1 MYWYGHGMDGWGFGL
16 MAFSFL
22 LFWALVVVAIVLLVR
37 YFGRSGHRSGS
48 FPPPGPYGPPPGNPA
63 EQLLAERF
71 ARGEIDEEE
80 YQRRLNTL
88 RASTGPRGD
97 GA

>member
-1 MYWYGHGMDGWGFGL
+1 MYWYGHGMGGWGFGL
-16 MAFSFL
+16 MTFSFL

-37 YFGRSGHRSGS
+37 HFGRGAGHQGGP
-48 FPPPGPYGPPPGNPA
+48 FPPGPYGTHASTA

-88 RASTGPRGD
+88 RASTGSRD
-97 GA
+97 GSA

>member
-1 MYWYGHGMDGWGFGL
+1 MYWYGHGMGGWGFGL

-22 LFWALVVVAIVLLVR
+22 LFWALVIVAIVLLVR
-37 YFGRSGHRSGS
+37 YFGRAGRQGGS
-48 FPPPGPYGPPPGNPA
+48 FPPPGSYGPPGSTA

-88 RASTGPRGD
+88 RASTGSREGS
-97 GA
+97 A